1 MPEQN
6 SCESG
11 FIIAIILG
19 VACTFPAHAQSSSD
33 NSSSIWTRPR
43 LFDYPG
49 SPTNSLKEH
58 GITVEGSLTQ
68 FYQGV
73 VAGSGEHGW
82 QYGGKANLSVTF
94 DGNKLGLWQGFYVNV
109 DQELEYGSDVNGR
122 GTGTGLP
129 MNTALAFPRVGGKN
143 HDTSVVVTQ
152 VFNENFSVSA
162 GKFNLVEAAAAT
174 PILGGGGANTFWNM
188 AFACP
193 NSGLT
198 PPYLLGAVATLKTK
212 PATFALMIYDPRS
225 AQTNDVLSNP
235 FQHGATASLW
245 TIFPTKFGGLEGSYG
260 LRAVYSTAKG
270 ADLANASQLLFP
282 TVNQNAFKNRY
293 WYFSVSA
300 QQYFYQSADHS
311 RGWGAFLDAGV
322 SDGNPNA
329 VKWHVFT
336 GLGGTGTFDRR
347 PNDRWGVGYFKYGW
361 SAALM
366 HSLAQYGYNY
376 QDEEGLEGF
385 YNYAITPWMQLGA
398 DVQWIRTSQV
408 GHKNA
413 IVTGLRL
420 QTLF

>member
-1 MPEQN
+1 MLERI
-6 SCESG
+6 SCKSAL
-11 FIIAIILG
+11 ILAIMSIAPYPLS
-19 VACTFPAHAQSSSD
+19 AYAQSTLD

-43 LFDYPG
+43 LLDYPG
-49 SPTNSLKEH
+49 SPTASLKEH

-73 VAGSGEHGW
+73 VAGSGQHGW

-94 DGNKLGLWQGFYVNV
+94 DGNRLGLWRGFYVNV
-109 DQELEYGSDVNGR
+109 DQELEYGSDVNTR

-129 MNTALAFPRVGGKN
+129 LNTALAFPRVGGKN
-143 HDTSVVVTQ
+143 HDTSVVLTQ
-152 VFNENFSVSA
+152 VFNENFSISA

-198 PPYLLGAVATLKTK
+198 PPYVLGAVATLKTK
-212 PATFALMIYDPRS
+212 PATFALMVYDPRD
-225 AQTNDVLSNP
+225 AQTDDVVSNP

-245 TIFPTKFGGLEGSYG
+245 AIVPTQFGGLEGSYG
-260 LRAVYSTAKG
+260 VRAVYSTARG
-270 ADLANASQLLFP
+270 ANLANASQLLFP
-282 TVNQNAFKNRY
+282 TVAQNSYKNRY

-300 QQYFYQSADHS
+300 HQYFYQSADHS
-311 RGWGAFLDAGV
+311 RGWGAFLDAGI

-329 VKWHVFT
+329 VRWHAFA
-336 GLGGTGTFDRR
+336 GLGGTGTFDSR
-347 PNDRWGVGYFKYGW
+347 PYDRWGVGYFKYGW
-361 SAALM
+361 SHDLLQ
-366 HSLAQYGYNY
+366 SLAQYGYYY
-376 QDEEGLEGF
+376 QPEEGLEGF
-385 YNYAITPWMQLGA
+385 YNYAFTPWMQLGA
-398 DVQWIRTSQV
+398 DIQWIRTSQV
-408 GHKNA
+408 GYKNA